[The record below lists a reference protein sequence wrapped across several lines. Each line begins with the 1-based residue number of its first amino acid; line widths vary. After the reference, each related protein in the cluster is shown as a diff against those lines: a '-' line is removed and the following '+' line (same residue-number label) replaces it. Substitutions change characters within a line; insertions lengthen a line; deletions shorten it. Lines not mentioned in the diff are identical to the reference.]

1 MFFFSQD
8 LKWWQNLV
16 VLQLIVYLI
25 WLRLRWSWI
34 KTVDQPDDDISREL
48 SLMRLIRMIFQSVG
62 KNPFLLH
69 WTSCAP
75 FRSFYFHLLEVIF
88 FIICLKWHFKQ
99 TGEGLVNDIISCQW
113 HQRLSGPKAKGLLLN
128 NDQSNTS
135 QSVTTVVWFETE
147 KEGGATGSFRNRS
160 KDILQCWAFI
170 IITILSLFVIWGQN
184 TLSPHS
190 RELSLEKW
198 VTVLVPSH
206 VTSCVQCYCNTRASF
221 P

>member
-1 MFFFSQD
+1 MMILNKDRWPARRWYIPGVKSDAINKDDLSICWQESLPPPLDIMRALQIFLFSSFGSHFFHYMF
-8 LKWWQNLV
+8 KV
-16 VLQLIVYLI
+16 A
-25 WLRLRWSWI
+25 
-34 KTVDQPDDDISREL
+34 
-48 SLMRLIRMIFQSVG
+48 FQANRRG
-62 KNPFLLH
+62 
-69 WTSCAP
+69 
-75 FRSFYFHLLEVIF
+75 
-88 FIICLKWHFKQ
+88 
-99 TGEGLVNDIISCQW
+99 SCQW
-113 HQRLSGPKAKGLLLN
+113 HNKLSVTPTCVWTESKRSPPQHLRHN
-128 NDQSNTS
+128 HQSNTS